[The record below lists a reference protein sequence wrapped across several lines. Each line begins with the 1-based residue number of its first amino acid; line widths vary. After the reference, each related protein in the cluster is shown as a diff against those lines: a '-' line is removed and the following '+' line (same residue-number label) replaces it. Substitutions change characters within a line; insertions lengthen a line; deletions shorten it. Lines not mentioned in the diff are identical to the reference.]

1 MKHALERLRRNGL
14 AECVALRTG
23 EKKTLPAKAET
34 ATMNKDYTVV
44 VVV

>member
-23 EKKTLPAKAET
+23 KKTLPAKAET
-34 ATMNKDYTVV
+34 AITNKDYTVV
-44 VVV
+44 VAV

>member
-23 EKKTLPAKAET
+23 EKKLYRQRRRLP
-34 ATMNKDYTVV
+34 
-44 VVV
+44 